1 MHIIIF
7 IDREVFILKTLRVRD
22 MERRDGEDEIVSS
35 VMFIPYDTGNR
46 KQSTNWMVFYSV
58 NRHHIS
64 YIGVM

>member
-1 MHIIIF
+1 
-7 IDREVFILKTLRVRD
+7 